1 MILTSK
7 DANKLLKK
15 LNEELNSLQSKENR
29 SRTFLAST
37 TEDPEK
43 VRPDYNYEASRDSQ
57 SEIEKKIIKLNSSTN
72 VLTLNTLMACFNLMI
87 FFSISD

>member
-29 SRTFLAST
+29 SKTFLDST

-43 VRPDYNYEASRDSQ
+43 VRPITIMKQ
-57 SEIEKKIIKLNSSTN
+57 VEILNQKLRKKSLS
-72 VLTLNTLMACFNLMI
+72 
-87 FFSISD
+87 